1 MKDKNNNA
9 FANEIIAAFVL
20 ILLVGALLN
29 PFNWFMSGPVVMML
43 ILSLVVVFILF
54 TAFIWKERA
63 RDERELWHRTIAGR
77 VAFLSGTAVLILG
90 IIIQG
95 LNHNVDVWLVLTLTV
110 MIFAKIITSI
120 YNNLNN

>member
-20 ILLVGALLN
+20 ILLVGTLLN
-29 PFNWFMSGPVVMML
+29 PFNWFMPGPVVMML